1 VAADADLGQMAAI
14 PVPHQDAEA
23 LQRELFQHSRIE
35 VPVTRYAG
43 RTFVRISVQ
52 GYTTDAD
59 IQALLNAPALKA

>member
-1 VAADADLGQMAAI
+1 
-14 PVPHQDAEA
+14 
-23 LQRELFQHSRIE
+23 